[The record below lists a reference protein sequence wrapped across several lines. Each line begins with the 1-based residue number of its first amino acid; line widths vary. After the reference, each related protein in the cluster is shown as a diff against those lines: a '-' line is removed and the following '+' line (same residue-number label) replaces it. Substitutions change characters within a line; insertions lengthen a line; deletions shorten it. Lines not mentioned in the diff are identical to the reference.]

1 MSIKVRC
8 LLLFLIFSPF
18 IQAQHHVTEY
28 DSVYSVHLKELRQI
42 KISIPKKYDANSK
55 EKLDVLYVLDGEWA
69 TSLSETV
76 YEFLEYAQF
85 IPTNMIIVSIPNY
98 YKDGVNMRRRDFI
111 PSQTKTQAVPIGTTN
126 FLSFLQEE
134 LIPFIDEKYPTN
146 TENNILYGS
155 SLGGLFTVYTYLEK
169 PTLFKSYISIE
180 PVLRLGENY
189 ISKIASERF
198 EKIKDSKNT
207 LWISS
212 RDGKAF
218 KEMGIAQFE
227 SLLAL
232 KAPKN
237 LHWKVAAYPNET
249 HFSAIWK
256 GIYDGLKFTYTKS
269 KTSKKIMNRADL
281 TNE

>member
-1 MSIKVRC
+1 MRIKLRC
-8 LLLFLIFSPF
+8 LLLLLILSPF
-18 IQAQHHVTEY
+18 VRAQHLITEY
-28 DSVYSVHLKELRQI
+28 DSIYSVHLKELRQV
-42 KISIPKKYDANSK
+42 KISIPKKYNSN

-76 YEFLEYAQF
+76 YEFLEYAEF

-98 YKDGVNMRRRDFI
+98 YKDGINMRRRDFI
-111 PSQTKTQAVPIGTTN
+111 PSITKTQPSTIGVKN
-126 FLSFLQEE
+126 FLSFLKEE
-134 LIPFIDEKYPTN
+134 LIPLIDKKYPTK

-155 SLGGLFTVYTYLEK
+155 SLGGLFTVYAYLEE

-180 PVLRLGENY
+180 PVLRMSENH
-189 ISKIASERF
+189 INKIASERF

-218 KEMGIAQFE
+218 DEMGIAKFE
-227 SLLAL
+227 SILAL

-237 LHWKVAAYPNET
+237 LHWGIETYPNET

-256 GIYDGLKFTYTKS
+256 GIYDGLKFTYTKT
-269 KTSKKIMNRADL
+269 KVGNKIINRANA
-281 TNE
+281 TRK